1 MFRGPRIT
9 IGVLLL
15 LAVVLTACGGPSS
28 ASWSGLASDD
38 ANLIYVAHGDRVVA
52 VNPLSGA
59 TRWEYPNEDDRDAQF
74 YAVPL
79 VADGTLFIGDYKGR
93 MHAVNAETG
102 APQWLYEPEKDTLIG
117 PISLTSDDRVI
128 SGAAVS
134 DDKVFFGLGSRNV
147 VAVSR
152 ESAAE
157 IWTFETE
164 HGVWAQPLYVPAD
177 QAIDQQATL
186 YIVSLDH
193 RLYAID
199 PESGDQL
206 WRMNLGGA
214 APGAPVYDQER
225 GRLYIGTFVS
235 EMLAIDLAQRQ
246 IVDRYATENWVW
258 GSPVLENVDDGDDML
273 YFGDLEGYL
282 YALRLT
288 DNGFESEWKQAVA
301 NDAIRATPLLTN
313 GLVIVGSKDH
323 HVYAVSKESGA
334 TEWEQQTEGEVLT
347 ELVFVPREEDDDEA
361 SGLAVVGT
369 SEGDERVIALNVES
383 GDVSWR
389 YSD

>member
-1 MFRGPRIT
+1 M

-38 ANLIYVAHGDRVVA
+38 ASLVYVAHGDRVVA
-52 VNPLSGA
+52 VNPTSGA

-102 APQWLYEPEKDTLIG
+102 APQWMYEPEKDTLIG

-152 ESAAE
+152 ETSEE

-235 EMLAIDLAQRQ
+235 EMLAIDLAERQ
-246 IVDRYATENWVW
+246 IIDRYATENWVW

-282 YALRLT
+282 YGLRLT
-288 DNGFESEWKQAVA
+288 DDGFESEWKQAVA
-301 NDAIRATPLLTN
+301 NDAIRATPLLTD

-323 HVYAVSKESGA
+323 HVYAVSKTDGA

-347 ELVFVPREEDDDEA
+347 ELVFVPHEEDDDEA